1 MSDEWRLVRHGEIV
15 EEGDETDTCA
25 NPWKD
30 DAVWRQVPARMIG
43 KPAPDP
49 QYPAHA
55 IYRRRVAK

>member
-15 EEGDETDTCA
+15 QAGDETGA
-25 NPWKD
+25 YVSPWEEGTT
-30 DAVWRQVPARMIG
+30 WRQVPSHMIG

-55 IYRRRVAK
+55 IYRRRAAK